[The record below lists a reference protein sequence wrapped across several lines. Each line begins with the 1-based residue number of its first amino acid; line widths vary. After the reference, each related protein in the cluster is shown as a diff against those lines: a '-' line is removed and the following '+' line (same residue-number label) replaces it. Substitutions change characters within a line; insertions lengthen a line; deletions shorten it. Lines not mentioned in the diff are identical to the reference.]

1 MYIPKP
7 MAMESSSQMLEFVRE
22 FPFAVIVSSDST
34 GMEAT
39 HIPLIVE
46 QRSDGTVYLLGHL
59 AKTNQQLTQLEAND
73 VLAIFSGPHGYIS
86 PTWYASKP
94 AVPTWNYAAVH
105 ASGKV
110 ELLDSDNTLQLV
122 KQLTQFFEPSLS
134 EARDIIP
141 EEYAI
146 RLSNAIVGFR
156 IKVNKLEGKL
166 KLGQHRSKADQVG
179 VVKGLEHSNH
189 PDSKWLLNYM
199 QRIGCGVGE

>member
-1 MYIPKP
+1 
-7 MAMESSSQMLEFVRE
+7 MAMESTSQMLEFMRE
-22 FPFAVIVSSDST
+22 FPFAVVVSSDST
-34 GMEAT
+34 GMEAS
-39 HIPLIVE
+39 HIPLIAE
-46 QRSDGTVYLLGHL
+46 QNSDGTVYLLGHL
-59 AKTNQQLTQLEAND
+59 AKTNQQLTQLETND
-73 VLAIFSGPHGYIS
+73 VLAVFSGPHAYIS
-86 PTWYASKP
+86 PTWYANKP

-110 ELLDSDNTLQLV
+110 ELLDSDHTLQLV

-166 KLGQHRSKADQVG
+166 KLGQHRSKADQAG
-179 VVKGLEHSNH
+179 VVEGLKQSEHS
-189 PDSKWLLNYM
+189 DSQSLLSYM
-199 QRIGCGVGE
+199 ERMSCGLGD